1 MTTTTIIPDQH
12 QRQRALATDT
22 SFIVQAPA
30 GSGKTE
36 LLTQRFLALL
46 AQVEKA
52 PEEIIAITFTR
63 KAAAE
68 MQARILAALRMAV
81 EQEKPKAPHALQTWQ
96 LAYNVL
102 RRDQECGWELLHNP
116 NRLRIQTI
124 DSLCASLVRRMP
136 LLASFGA
143 APQIIEDASVLYQH
157 AVRTV
162 LHGLEGAES
171 WSDSLES
178 LLFHLDNDHSKVE
191 QLLLNMLSRREQ
203 WLPHILGCNARTV
216 LELALQH
223 IVIAAMQKVQ
233 GCFPFE
239 FVEELLILAEFATG
253 NIQQD
258 RMSPNAK
265 IATQLPDTEID
276 TLGQWQQLA
285 TLLLTQDRQWRKTVT
300 KNQGFPAASASTN
313 VVEKQQFIDMK
324 QRMLVLLA
332 KLTENESLRFALE
345 ELLDAPPPYYN
356 EQQWCIV
363 DALVNLLPILV
374 AALQLEFQEC
384 GQVDHAEIMLKA
396 LQSLGEPEAPT
407 DLALIL
413 DHQIRHLL
421 VDEFQDTSASQFR
434 LLQLLTA
441 GWENNAGRSLFL
453 VGDPMQ
459 SIYRFRKAEVG
470 IFLRAWNEGIGAITL
485 ETLLLSSN
493 FRSEASIVNWINNS
507 FKTILPA
514 KNDIETSAVAYQT
527 AVAINTFDNVAAVQ
541 IHPLIDVDNHIEANT
556 VVNIVKAMQ
565 ASNPNDSIAI
575 LVMARSH
582 LEAIIPLLQQ
592 QGVPFRAVEIE
603 NLFHRMVIQ
612 DLYSLTCALL
622 HPGDRLAW
630 LAILRAPW
638 CGLTLTD
645 LHAVVHAKTGYAQPV
660 TIWEQLQK
668 LDKSNLTADAIE
680 RLNRFVTIIKSALK
694 QRRRSSLRAWIE
706 SVWLALGGPACVP
719 HALDLENA
727 QAFFRL
733 LEQQENGGEIADMN
747 VFAKRL
753 QTLTAH
759 ASQDPTTKLE
769 IMTIHKAKGLEFDCV
784 ILPGLHRP
792 ARLDEHQLLLWAEQP
807 QNNGE
812 NDLIIAPIKAT
823 GTHEDAIYDYLR
835 RLDAK
840 KARHEAG
847 RLLYVAATRAKK
859 TLHLVA
865 QAGVDEKNTDEL
877 KKPSGGSLLGQ
888 LWNQVEPTFKSCLDA
903 ARRNQKDEPA
913 KQIFIAPLHN
923 RLNRLSTTWHNP
935 LLISPPLLSRNEK
948 MLAKDSLLS
957 DVETQHKEAHVAFA
971 EVPEKN
977 ELSYATDCTVEAL
990 RIIGIVTHYFLQ
1002 HISEQ
1007 DINQLAADWISSQQQ
1022 LIQQVLIN
1030 QGLAKTDLALGVST
1044 VSSALQNIL
1053 QDEQGR
1059 WILDHKHA
1067 AAHSEFPI
1075 SAMLNNELVH
1085 LIIDRTFIDK
1095 GTRWIIDYKIA
1106 DYRGVDLQAFL
1117 DEQQRL
1123 YSPQLQQYAAA
1134 MSLLDERPIRLGLYF
1149 PLLRAWR
1156 EIAFVH
1162 SHAKRR
1168 LV

>member
-1 MTTTTIIPDQH
+1 MTTEITIPDQY

-46 AQVEKA
+46 AEVEKA

-68 MQARILAALRMAV
+68 MQARILAALHKAL
-81 EQEKPKAPHALQTWQ
+81 EQEKPEAAHALQTWQ
-96 LAYNVL
+96 LARRVL
-102 RRDQECGWELLHNP
+102 ARDQECGWELLHNP

-162 LHGLEGAES
+162 LHGLENSET

-178 LLFHLDNDHSKVE
+178 LLLHLDNDHSKVE
-191 QLLLNMLSRREQ
+191 QLLLNMLARREQ

-233 GCFPFE
+233 KRFPFE
-239 FVEELLILAEFATG
+239 FVEELLILAEFAAS
-253 NIQQD
+253 NLQQH
-258 RMSPNAK
+258 NANPLL
-265 IATQLPDTEID
+265 QLPATKID
-276 TLGQWQQLA
+276 ALEQWQQIA
-285 TLLLTQDRQWRKTVT
+285 TLLLTQDRQWRKTVN
-300 KNQGFPAASASTN
+300 KNQGFPAASASAN
-313 VVEKQQFIDMK
+313 VVEKQQLIDMK

-332 KLTENESLRFALE
+332 KVTEHESLRFALE

-363 DALVNLLPILV
+363 DALVNILPTLV

-441 GWENNAGRSLFL
+441 GWENNSGRSLFL

-470 IFLRAWNEGIGAITL
+470 IFLRAWNEDIGSIRL

-493 FRSEASIVNWINNS
+493 FRSEAGIVNWINNS
-507 FKTILPA
+507 FKTILPSE
-514 KNDIETSAVAYQT
+514 NDIETSAVAYQT
-527 AVAINTFDNVAAVQ
+527 AVAIDTFDNDTAVQ
-541 IHPLIDVDNHIEANT
+541 THPLIDVNNQIEADT
-556 VVNIVKAMQ
+556 IVNIVKATQ
-565 ASNPNDSIAI
+565 AHNPDDSIAI

-592 QGVPFRAVEIE
+592 QNMPFRAVEIE

-645 LHAVVHAKTGYAQPV
+645 LHAIVQGQTELI
-660 TIWEQLQK
+660 TIWQQLQK
-668 LDKSNLTADAIE
+668 LDKLNLTADATE
-680 RLNRFVTIIKSALK
+680 RLSCFVTVIKSALK

-706 SVWLALGGPACVP
+706 SVWLALGGPACVS

-727 QAFFRL
+727 QAFFKL
-733 LEQQENGGEIADMN
+733 LEQQEQGGEIADMH
-747 VFAKRL
+747 VFATRL
-753 QTLTAH
+753 QKLTAH
-759 ASQDPTTKLE
+759 ANQDPTTKLE

-823 GTHEDAIYDYLR
+823 GTDEDAIYDYLR
-835 RLDAK
+835 RLEAQ
-840 KARHEAG
+840 KAYHEAG

-859 TLHLVA
+859 ALHLIA
-865 QAGVDEKNTDEL
+865 QTRVDEKNTDEI
-877 KKPSGGSLLGQ
+877 KKPSNGSLLGQ
-888 LWNQVEPTFKSCLDA
+888 LWKQLEPTFKYCLDVMRQNPQTA
-903 ARRNQKDEPA
+903 SVKPNS
-913 KQIFIAPLHN
+913 IATHYG
-923 RLNRLSTTWHNP
+923 RLTRLTSTWHNP
-935 LLISPPLLSRNEK
+935 LLIHLPLLQRSEK
-948 MLAKDSLLS
+948 TKTPAPLPGLS
-957 DVETQHKEAHVAFA
+957 EQEQLIVETLREPSPLTPL
-971 EVPEKN
+971 PECRERGT
-977 ELSYATDCTVEAL
+977 ELL
-990 RIIGIVTHYFLQ
+990 RIVGIATHYFLQ
-1002 HISEQ
+1002 HISKL
-1007 DINQLAADWISSQQQ
+1007 DINQFAPDWITSQQQ
-1022 LIQQVLIN
+1022 LMHQVLIN

-1053 QDEQGR
+1053 QDTQGR
-1059 WILDHKHA
+1059 WILDHKHEEA
-1067 AAHSEFPI
+1067 RSELSI
-1075 SAMLNNELVH
+1075 SAMLNNELMH
-1085 LIIDRTFIDK
+1085 LIIDRTFIDN

-1106 DYRGVDLQAFL
+1106 DYRGTDLPGFL
-1117 DEQQRL
+1117 DQQQQL
-1123 YSPQLQQYAAA
+1123 YYPQLQQYAAA
-1134 MSLLDERPIRLGLYF
+1134 MNLLDERPIRLGLYF
-1149 PLLRAWR
+1149 PLLQAWR
-1156 EIAFVH
+1156 EIV
-1162 SHAKRR
+1162 SS
-1168 LV
+1168 